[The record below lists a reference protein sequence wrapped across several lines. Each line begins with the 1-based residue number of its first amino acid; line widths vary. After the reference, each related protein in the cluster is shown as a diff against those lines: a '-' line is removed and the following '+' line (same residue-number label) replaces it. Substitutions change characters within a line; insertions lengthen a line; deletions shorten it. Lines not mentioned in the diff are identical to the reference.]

1 MEDKIILDLYVQRN
15 ERAITETASKYGSYC
30 GAVADNILGCPE
42 DREEILN
49 DTWLA
54 AWRDIPP
61 SQPACLRAYLGRIT
75 RNLALS
81 RFRFYRTKKRYAGME
96 TLLSELEDCL
106 PAPETPERELERR
119 ELVRVLRDWTDGLAP
134 AERRLFV
141 RRYWHA
147 VPVKQLAREAG
158 LSQNAMAQR
167 LSRLRRSLKTRLE
180 QEGVDP

>member
-15 ERAITETASKYGSYC
+15 ERAITETAAKYGPYC

-42 DREEILN
+42 DVEEILN

-81 RFRFYRTKKRYAGME
+81 RFRFYRTKKRYAGVE
-96 TLLSELEDCL
+96 TLLSELEDCI
-106 PAPETPERELERR
+106 PAPGTPERELDRR
-119 ELVRVLRDWTDGLAP
+119 ELVRVLRDWTDGLEPEA
-134 AERRLFV
+134 RRLFV
-141 RRYWHA
+141 RRYWHGTA
-147 VPVKQLAREAG
+147 VKQLAREAG
-158 LSQNAMAQR
+158 LTQNAMAQR
-167 LSRLRRSLKTRLE
+167 LARLRGSLKTRLE
-180 QEGVDP
+180 QEGAEL